1 MEKTQEICKL
11 VSKKPGN
18 SGPNETGS
26 TLIRP
31 SLSQSVP
38 APKYPEKKAFPLGT
52 PVPGGGQNPLLLTPA
67 SLQLAQLQAQ
77 LTLHRL
83 KLAQTA
89 VNSNTAAAATV
100 LNQVLSKVAMSQPIF
115 NQLRT
120 PTMVSTPHGHAGGVQ
135 LGAGMSV
142 AARLSSAGL
151 HFTPPNTGIGPIVG
165 RIGCPS
171 SLHASNASALGLNH
185 FGGMVSQAPNQH
197 TSAPTKPEVS
207 LTNSG
212 YSDHRNK
219 VSLSTP
225 LEYIADTSRCSQY
238 NFLTAVPSASPGKSA
253 EGQYMPSNQALLGN
267 PSGLQQDFYS
277 SSSQGQQVL
286 NMQTANYS
294 GEQIVR
300 NLQQGSHKD
309 LIIQGKC
316 PASQWQGQVSFSTSC
331 KPEVASTS
339 AGVWTPLSQP
349 FHVRSEL
356 YDPEE
361 PTTDSKFNPSTAPL
375 SLSQSA
381 TNNQGYM
388 GFQRVV
394 QTEDKNPQGLV
405 LPLQPHQINDFHAVT
420 PSHLPHVCSICDKKV
435 FNLKDWDQHVNGKLH
450 LQKRMLFSESSASG
464 PANFPA
470 FSDGSLSI
478 STASSMDYT
487 STGPQGSISSFKSS
501 AAIRSKSHSIA
512 GYSSQSGSKRSS
524 VPGRV
529 VHICNLPEGSC
540 TENDVINLGLPFG
553 KVTNYILMRS
563 TNQAFLEM
571 AYVEAAQAM
580 VQYYQQ
586 KPAMINKEKLLI
598 RMSKRYKE
606 LQLKKPG
613 KDVQSIIHDINS
625 QRERDV
631 LHDTERYPME
641 RTRSRSPVSRS
652 LSPRSHSPSF
662 TSCSSSHSPLILSR
676 GDWSNGYGEKRP
688 SWNPSPHAGR
698 EEEED
703 GGELSWR
710 NQEDDPADPW
720 MQERKRSYLRQKD
733 KSSPRTVE
741 ERQEGMRGNRD
752 RYVKNASHSSYQ
764 DQDDDNC
771 KKEVKNKSEK
781 SQKQQQYDAKT
792 RKKKTEGHQ
801 KQNEGSL
808 CGSEIL
814 EDSSA
819 EGKARRISEER
830 SQTDTKKMRET
841 IEKRAKSMSESE
853 EKDDD
858 EYIKNKK
865 ESLNPDHK
873 YSDSESGNDT
883 EEDTW
888 YPHNMEE
895 LVTVDEIGDDE
906 ENIIEPDIPELDE
919 EIQNC
924 TPPAEH
930 SEYCN
935 LSLDV
940 AEIQKQIIQDN
951 CDLVE
956 GNRVGD
962 NSAESEEIVL
972 SDLGDKSLKEAEQTM
987 DSQNECCEIS
997 QDAELLNCP
1006 AQGLSTG
1013 HKITNLLEHV
1023 RPVSP
1028 TILIH
1033 QQNAEEQKVSSECQ
1047 KNVKGKEI
1055 CETEETK
1062 MDPKVLSE
1070 DALHILCQPLQRT
1083 ALQSHSPAKPEME
1096 GKKAHSSLPSWD
1108 HENVFSELGIPLGV
1122 EFVVPRT
1129 GFYCKLCGLF
1139 YTSEE
1144 TAKISHCRSTVHYRN
1159 LQKYLSQL
1167 AKENLNSMH
1176 ENDVNTEEIG
1186 IVPQFEEITKPC

>member
-1 MEKTQEICKL
+1 KITICKL
-11 VSKKPGN
+11 SRQLRPK
-18 SGPNETGS
+18 GPELPRKLAYCNLFS
-26 TLIRP
+26 Y
-31 SLSQSVP
+31 VP

-300 NLQQGSHKD
+300 NLQQGT
-309 LIIQGKC
+309 
-316 PASQWQGQVSFSTSC
+316 SQWQGQVSFSTSC

-450 LQKRMLFSESSASG
+450 LQKRMLFSE
-464 PANFPA
+464 
-470 FSDGSLSI
+470 
-478 STASSMDYT
+478 
-487 STGPQGSISSFKSS
+487 
-501 AAIRSKSHSIA
+501 
-512 GYSSQSGSKRSS
+512 RSS

-662 TSCSSSHSPLILSR
+662 TSCR
-676 GDWSNGYGEKRP
+676 DWSNG
-688 SWNPSPHAGR
+688 
-698 EEEED
+698 
-703 GGELSWR
+703 WR

-853 EKDDD
+853 VS
-858 EYIKNKK
+858 NG
-865 ESLNPDHK
+865 
-873 YSDSESGNDT
+873 DSESGNDT

-997 QDAELLNCP
+997 QDAELLN
-1006 AQGLSTG
+1006 S
-1013 HKITNLLEHV
+1013 
-1023 RPVSP
+1023 
-1028 TILIH
+1028 
-1033 QQNAEEQKVSSECQ
+1033 
-1047 KNVKGKEI
+1047 
-1055 CETEETK
+1055 
-1062 MDPKVLSE
+1062 
-1070 DALHILCQPLQRT
+1070 
-1083 ALQSHSPAKPEME
+1083 LQSHSPAKPEME

-1159 LQKYLSQL
+1159 LQVSSMLL
-1167 AKENLNSMH
+1167 LNGNS
-1176 ENDVNTEEIG
+1176 
-1186 IVPQFEEITKPC
+1186 